1 MSWSDKLELLLRN
14 FETKPRIDGRC
25 CKPFYIGDQQVGVIR
40 PDIWQHLSK
49 YPQIFHYN
57 QASDSVTLNPNWRTY
72 DERSTKLDLV
82 LQEIRKQNIFKT
94 LAGWRDECY
103 DVSAKFGDPALMKIE
118 RSATCLFGIKKYGVH
133 INGYVTNYDGSISIW
148 IQRRSFTKPTW
159 PGKLDNLVSGGF
171 TVGMTVLE
179 CVRKEAQEEASLPD
193 ALLDRMRSCGTVSF
207 IYEDERGILP
217 ETMFVFDL
225 ELPIDFQP
233 RNSDGEVESFHLLT
247 VEETKQVVVTE
258 DFKQTSSLIVLD
270 FLVRHGYL
278 NADDEPNYTQLI
290 EMIHRPLHHLYDQL
304 LPSYKNSVT
313 NDSNL

>member
-118 RSATCLFGIKKYGVH
+118 RSATFQSCGVS
-133 INGYVTNYDGSISIW
+133 GGFTVGMTVLECVRKEAQEEASLPDALLD
-148 IQRRSFTKPTW
+148 RMRSCGT
-159 PGKLDNLVSGGF
+159 VSGGF